1 MTPERW
7 YALSPHEQLQAIA
20 AEIKRAEIW
29 ERSDPELYTAA
40 LERAFELLGLSLE
53 DRRWKGQYLM
63 LLLLR
68 EELAKFYIGAKRNIN
83 ALYAAI

>member
-1 MTPERW
+1 MTSKRW
-7 YALSPHEQLQAIA
+7 QALPIHEQLRAVA
-20 AEIKRAEIW
+20 AEVKRAAVW
-29 ERSDPELYTAA
+29 EDKDKELYSAA

-68 EELAKFYIGAKRNIN
+68 EELAKFYIGAKRNIDT
-83 ALYAAI
+83 LYAAI